1 MSIFKKLA
9 LLSNSIIARVSYQ
22 QVNTRQKNHRYM
34 LFISRKIDE
43 SVIINNDITLTVL
56 EIKGRS
62 VKIGFDFPKTA
73 SVLRKELYDK
83 IMAENMAAKAA
94 SAEEFA
100 RLMAGHNQAPQTAG
114 EQITAQADSI
124 EEKV

>member
-1 MSIFKKLA
+1 
-9 LLSNSIIARVSYQ
+9 
-22 QVNTRQKNHRYM
+22 M

-43 SVIINNDITLTVL
+43 SIIINNDITLTIL
-56 EIKGRS
+56 EVRGRT

-94 SAEEFA
+94 SADEFA
-100 RLMAGHNQAPQTAG
+100 DLMASHSDDIGNK
-114 EQITAQADSI
+114 E
-124 EEKV
+124 